1 MFQAWLERNQEKFG
15 SRQVIIQ
22 NIGVEYQNV
31 LQFCPQVKFGYVVF
45 TEAETAER
53 LFRQGGVVVRRAS
66 GERIQVWLWRSCT
79 SSKVPFSFVKLL
91 PQVRVKRMDGLPAQF
106 YRSWTWKSASS
117 GKLLVENSK
126 LSKFCRILSF
136 YIRIQV
142 GGFDVCTLSCIG
154 WD

>member
-31 LQFCPQVKFGYVVF
+31 LQFYPQVKFGYVVF

-66 GERIQVWLWRSCT
+66 GERIQV
-79 SSKVPFSFVKLL
+79 
-91 PQVRVKRMDGLPAQF
+91 
-106 YRSWTWKSASS
+106 
-117 GKLLVENSK
+117 
-126 LSKFCRILSF
+126 
-136 YIRIQV
+136 
-142 GGFDVCTLSCIG
+142 
-154 WD
+154 

>member
-66 GERIQVWLWRSCT
+66 GERIQV
-79 SSKVPFSFVKLL
+79 
-91 PQVRVKRMDGLPAQF
+91 
-106 YRSWTWKSASS
+106 
-117 GKLLVENSK
+117 
-126 LSKFCRILSF
+126 
-136 YIRIQV
+136 
-142 GGFDVCTLSCIG
+142 
-154 WD
+154 